1 MVQDLNLTS
10 HTDNRSTAEQAIVP
24 TPTRKRANGVK
35 PDSFHISRSMALA
48 VRQISITLEEDLLQ
62 FLDQWGGNRSA
73 AIAEAV
79 RQWRDQQWQR
89 SLAEAYAALDE
100 AGADR
105 SANPSSPDALIAARE
120 AAELARS
127 PS

>member
-1 MVQDLNLTS
+1 
-10 HTDNRSTAEQAIVP
+10 
-24 TPTRKRANGVK
+24 
-35 PDSFHISRSMALA
+35 MALV

-62 FLDQWGGNRSA
+62 FLD
-73 AIAEAV
+73 
-79 RQWRDQQWQR
+79 QWRDQQWQR

-105 SANPSSPDALIAARE
+105 SANPSPPDALIAARE

>member
-1 MVQDLNLTS
+1 
-10 HTDNRSTAEQAIVP
+10 
-24 TPTRKRANGVK
+24 
-35 PDSFHISRSMALA
+35 
-48 VRQISITLEEDLLQ
+48 
-62 FLDQWGGNRSA
+62 LD
-73 AIAEAV
+73 
-79 RQWRDQQWQR
+79 QWRDQQWQR

-105 SANPSSPDALIAARE
+105 SANPSPPDALIAARE

>member
-1 MVQDLNLTS
+1 
-10 HTDNRSTAEQAIVP
+10 
-24 TPTRKRANGVK
+24 
-35 PDSFHISRSMALA
+35 MAMA
-48 VRQISITLEEDLLQ
+48 ARQISISLDEELLE
-62 FLDQWGGNRSA
+62 FLDQAGSNRSA

-79 RQWRDQQWQR
+79 RHWRDQQWQR

-105 SANPSSPDALIAARE
+105 SANPSPPDALIAARE